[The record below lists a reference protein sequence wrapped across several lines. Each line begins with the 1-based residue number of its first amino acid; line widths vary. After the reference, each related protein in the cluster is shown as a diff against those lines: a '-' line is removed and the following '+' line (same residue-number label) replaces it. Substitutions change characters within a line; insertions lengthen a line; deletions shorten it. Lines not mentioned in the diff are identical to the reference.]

1 MHGPGG
7 TYEQLGWPQP
17 ANGSASESVQGLH
30 AAAFLSAAPTA
41 SHGHAWG
48 VTPEQAPRGLH
59 AAGALEAP
67 VRRDGGFKRQ
77 LPECGPGLGPGWSRR
92 DPAGP
97 TGVILGP

>member
-7 TYEQLGWPQP
+7 RYEQPGWPQP

-41 SHGHAWG
+41 AHGHAWG
-48 VTPEQAPRGLH
+48 VTPEQAPSKLRS
-59 AAGALEAP
+59 AETAVSSASSQSA
-67 VRRDGGFKRQ
+67 
-77 LPECGPGLGPGWSRR
+77 GPGWSRR